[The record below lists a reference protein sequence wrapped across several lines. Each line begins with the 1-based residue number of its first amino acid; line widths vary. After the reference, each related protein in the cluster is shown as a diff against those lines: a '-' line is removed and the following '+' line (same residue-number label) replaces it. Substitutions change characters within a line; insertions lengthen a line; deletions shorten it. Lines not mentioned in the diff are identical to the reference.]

1 MYPPKFD
8 YYRANS
14 IAEALSMLG
23 QYQGAKVLAGGHSL
37 IPAMN
42 IRLADPG
49 ILIDIGRISELK
61 GISTA
66 DGSVRIGALT
76 PHAVVAAS
84 TAVPQALSEAA
95 GKIGDPQVRNRGTIG
110 GNIAHADP
118 GSDLPTV
125 LTALDA
131 MIHIA
136 SASGERTLAAS
147 DFFIGL
153 METALREGEIVTSI
167 DVPVSPAGSGS
178 AYAKLANPASRYAM
192 VGVAARV
199 TLENGICTDARVA
212 VGGLVP
218 TAKRATSVENALIDK
233 NLNQDV
239 ITTTDTITAAA
250 EAIQNDLGDDIL
262 EDIHSSAEYRK
273 SMATVFTRR
282 ALTAAM
288 KRAMSH

>member
-14 IAEALSMLG
+14 IAEALSLLG

-42 IRLADPG
+42 LRLADPG
-49 ILIDIGRISELK
+49 ILIDIGRISEMR

-136 SASGERTLAAS
+136 SADGIDRPRCYRSHRQCWWRT
-147 DFFIGL
+147 
-153 METALREGEIVTSI
+153 
-167 DVPVSPAGSGS
+167 GSGCRRFL
-178 AYAKLANPASRYAM
+178 Y
-192 VGVAARV
+192 
-199 TLENGICTDARVA
+199 
-212 VGGLVP
+212 
-218 TAKRATSVENALIDK
+218 
-233 NLNQDV
+233 
-239 ITTTDTITAAA
+239 
-250 EAIQNDLGDDIL
+250 
-262 EDIHSSAEYRK
+262 
-273 SMATVFTRR
+273 R
-282 ALTAAM
+282 AL
-288 KRAMSH
+288 